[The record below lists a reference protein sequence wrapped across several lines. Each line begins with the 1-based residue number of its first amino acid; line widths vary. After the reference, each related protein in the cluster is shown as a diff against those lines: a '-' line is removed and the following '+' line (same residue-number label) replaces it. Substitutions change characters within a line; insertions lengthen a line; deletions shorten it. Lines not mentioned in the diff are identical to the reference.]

1 MPLVEHASDYMK
13 IKTVWLWKVMFE
25 PRLLCN
31 KKRDKKNKTKQN

>member
-13 IKTVWLWKVMFE
+13 MKTVWLWKVMFE

-31 KKRDKKNKTKQN
+31 NKRDKKTKTKQN

>member
-13 IKTVWLWKVMFE
+13 MKTVWLWKVMFE
-25 PRLLCN
+25 PTLLCN